1 MRCMK
6 NKHTII
12 RKESPMNKVFL
23 GAYKEIFSDYKRLTI
38 ISILAGFFSAIAPLI
53 SIYFS
58 QAILNEITSSRD
70 INSVIGFIIL
80 SLIIVFVSQV
90 VGGLFSYLF
99 THEVSNVIK
108 QLELKRNLKMTKME
122 FQYAEDPDIKE
133 MRRRLTIIGFGGSPT
148 IERLI
153 YDMRGILFNVT
164 TIIIS
169 ILILIPIFTTKSNS
183 VYDSPYFFVAFIV
196 LLIIFTV
203 LPSIVS
209 QKQNKK
215 ITEMFHEINHANSLF
230 NYVSNIL
237 FKAEP
242 HKEVRLYNQKE
253 KISKSLDSVRSSD
266 SPLNKMLYNMLKVFG
281 TIQYTVLVASMVLLL
296 CLYLFLGLKVMHGNL
311 GIGYI
316 VSGGAALTLLINV
329 MPQFIEKLTMM
340 FSSSAGL
347 EYHYEYMDLSNQ
359 TQIGSIPVEKRLDN
373 NYALSVKDLRFM
385 YPRTDKVVLKD
396 VNIDFEVGKVYAIVG
411 ENGSGKTTFIK
422 LLTRLYD
429 PQNGEVLLN
438 GISADKYDSQQYFS
452 LFNVVFQD
460 FDLFSFKLGETVAAA
475 SDVDIERVIEIFKEV
490 GFYERYQQLEKGLD
504 TSLNTEF
511 DKNGISLSGGEK
523 QKLAIARALYNNG
536 SIFILDEPTAALDLI
551 SEFEIYQQFNEMTQG
566 KTSLIISHRLSSCRF
581 SDEILVFDEGRIV
594 QQGSHDTLVNQEGK
608 YQELWTAQAQYYQD
622 ENIDTDL
629 LGI

>member
-1 MRCMK
+1 
-6 NKHTII
+6 
-12 RKESPMNKVFL
+12 MNKVFL

-122 FQYAEDPDIKE
+122 FQYAEDPDIIE

-153 YDMRGILFNVT
+153 YDMRDILFNVT

-183 VYDSPYFFVAFIV
+183 LYDSPYFFVAFIV

-242 HKEVRLYNQKE
+242 HKEVRLYN
-253 KISKSLDSVRSSD
+253 
-266 SPLNKMLYNMLKVFG
+266 
-281 TIQYTVLVASMVLLL
+281 
-296 CLYLFLGLKVMHGNL
+296 
-311 GIGYI
+311 
-316 VSGGAALTLLINV
+316 
-329 MPQFIEKLTMM
+329 
-340 FSSSAGL
+340 
-347 EYHYEYMDLSNQ
+347 
-359 TQIGSIPVEKRLDN
+359 
-373 NYALSVKDLRFM
+373 
-385 YPRTDKVVLKD
+385 
-396 VNIDFEVGKVYAIVG
+396 
-411 ENGSGKTTFIK
+411 
-422 LLTRLYD
+422 
-429 PQNGEVLLN
+429 
-438 GISADKYDSQQYFS
+438 
-452 LFNVVFQD
+452 
-460 FDLFSFKLGETVAAA
+460 
-475 SDVDIERVIEIFKEV
+475 
-490 GFYERYQQLEKGLD
+490 
-504 TSLNTEF
+504 
-511 DKNGISLSGGEK
+511 
-523 QKLAIARALYNNG
+523 
-536 SIFILDEPTAALDLI
+536 
-551 SEFEIYQQFNEMTQG
+551 
-566 KTSLIISHRLSSCRF
+566 
-581 SDEILVFDEGRIV
+581 
-594 QQGSHDTLVNQEGK
+594 
-608 YQELWTAQAQYYQD
+608 
-622 ENIDTDL
+622 
-629 LGI
+629 